1 MSKSQ
6 VIFCAAV
13 VCCLSLARLSP
24 AQTTLRWKLQ
34 AGEKLQVEVKQQTT
48 SVVSYAGKSTTT
60 QIDVEMELD
69 WQVIA
74 TEKSTIRVKQTLR
87 RLTADVATQ
96 DGGRLSFDSATST
109 RPSGQARDLA
119 AAMSPIVGA
128 ELEIEMNQRGEVIE
142 VKPANKAAEIL
153 ISQDDAAQ
161 QSKAAKHAIQQLLKQ
176 PLMVLPESFVRP
188 DDTWTT
194 ESELDTAL
202 GKAKHKTT
210 YRFTGVE
217 ERDGRK
223 LERIESSTTLGIEGN
238 APDARKLRIKE
249 HQQTG
254 TLWFDSAAGR
264 LDSAEQSQKLVT
276 ERPYRDTTIVVTLE
290 SKQQTKVSKP

>member
-1 MSKSQ
+1 LRRRLWLATLLFGLLSARTAPSQ
-6 VIFCAAV
+6 
-13 VCCLSLARLSP
+13 
-24 AQTTLRWKLQ
+24 TLLHWKLEP
-34 AGEKLQVEVKQQTT
+34 GEQLKIKTT
-48 SVVSYAGKSTTT
+48 QETRSDVAYGGKTTT
-60 QIDVEMELD
+60 THIDLAVELA

-74 TEKSTIRVKQTLR
+74 ADAGMTRMKQTVTR
-87 RLTADVATQ
+87 ASADVRTQ
-96 DGGRLSFDSATST
+96 DGGRLTYDSTNSAKPAGRT
-109 RPSGQARDLA
+109 RDLA
-119 AAMSPIVGA
+119 DALLPLVGA
-128 ELEIEMNQRGEVIE
+128 EFQIAMNQRGEIID
-142 VKPANKAAEIL
+142 VKPANKPAENL
-153 ISQDDAAQ
+153 ISQGDAAQ
-161 QSKAAKHAIQQLLKQ
+161 QPAAAKQAIQQLLKQ
-176 PLMVLPESFVRP
+176 PLALLPESSVRP
-188 DDTWTT
+188 DDTWTA

-264 LDSAEQSQKLVT
+264 LVSAEQNQKLVT

-290 SKQQTKVSKP
+290 SKQQTKVSKL